1 MSASFPVP
9 DAAFRFLMD
18 IRTPITPAQITRT
31 AAGILTGRIPLKAF
45 SEKIT
50 RYRNRVNASTTDF
63 FHSLMTACRIKT
75 QTHTRIPAK
84 ACCTTGRSAKFDKN
98 VARTRMIMIG
108 PVRKPTVAQ
117 SAPATPPFFSPIGQ
131 KADSSAERARH
142 SALFLPDKSG
152 DVERYDSG
160 RTLSDGKIVPKVIH
174 CRPMPLVN
182 KFPFKKRKHRI
193 ASTKVDA
200 ADPDESNV
208 KIQKF
213 VHRGP
218 FRKSAPASQT
228 PALRKNQ
235 HTSPKRWRLKTSSRV
250 PNASRSGLWLA
261 RGVSRLGQPG
271 KKITASQVS
280 KLPCCL

>member
-63 FHSLMTACRIKT
+63 FHRRMTACRIKT

-84 ACCTTGRSAKFDKN
+84 ACCTTGRSAKFD
-98 VARTRMIMIG
+98 T
-108 PVRKPTVAQ
+108 
-117 SAPATPPFFSPIGQ
+117 
-131 KADSSAERARH
+131 
-142 SALFLPDKSG
+142 DKSG
-152 DVERYDSG
+152 DVERDDSG
-160 RTLSDGKIVPKVIH
+160 RALPDGKIVPKVIH
-174 CRPMPLVN
+174 CRPVPLVN

-193 ASTKVDA
+193 ASSKVDA
-200 ADPDESNV
+200 ADPDECNV

-213 VHRGP
+213 VHRSP
-218 FRKSAPASQT
+218 FRKSAPCF
-228 PALRKNQ
+228 R
-235 HTSPKRWRLKTSSRV
+235 RWFFYIV
-250 PNASRSGLWLA
+250 N
-261 RGVSRLGQPG
+261 
-271 KKITASQVS
+271 
-280 KLPCCL
+280 